1 MLQYIVRRLM
11 WSIVM
16 LVMVI
21 ACVFVIFFV
30 IPGGG
35 GSKTPDGH
43 SAVAILFAGK
53 NPRAELVEQVEQRLG
68 LDKPVW
74 VQFGR
79 YVGNAFQGDLGE
91 SFQTGERVTAA
102 LLRRLPAT
110 AGLAFGAS
118 VIWLLM
124 GVSIGVI
131 SALKRRTLLDRGAM
145 LFALIGVSMPTFW
158 LGLIAVFTFDSGPL
172 PWLQVYD
179 TGSYVPLTEDPVQ
192 WFKVMWLP
200 WLVLA
205 FVSAAVYARMVR
217 GNMLEV
223 QGEDY
228 IRTARAK
235 GLRQRSVTKHALRSA
250 LTPVVTMYGL
260 DLGILLGGAV
270 ITEQIFNIP
279 GIGDYAVQAIRSSN
293 LPIIL
298 GTTVFAA
305 AFVIIANLIVD
316 IVYAALDPRV
326 RYS

>member
-1 MLQYIVRRLM
+1 MLQYVVRRVL

-16 LVMVI
+16 LVLVI
-21 ACVFVIFFV
+21 ASVFVIFFML
-30 IPGGG
+30 PGGAG
-35 GSKTPDGH
+35 GRTEDGQ
-43 SAVAILFAGK
+43 SLVAIKFAGK
-53 NPRAELVEQVEQRLG
+53 NPRPEIVKQVEKRLG
-68 LDKPVW
+68 LDEPVH

-79 YVGNAFQGDLGE
+79 YVGNAFTGDLGY
-91 SFQTGERVTAA
+91 SYQTQEDVLDA
-102 LLRRLPAT
+102 LIGRFPAT
-110 AGLAFGAS
+110 ASLAFGAS
-118 VIWLLM
+118 IAWLA
-124 GVSIGVI
+124 IGVGIGII
-131 SALKRRTLLDRGAM
+131 SALKRRSLLDRGAM
-145 LFALIGVSMPTFW
+145 VFALIGVSMPTFW
-158 LGLIAVFTFDSGPL
+158 LGLIAVFTFDSGVE
-172 PWLQVYD
+172 WLQVYD
-179 TGSYVPLTEDPVQ
+179 TGSYVPITENPVE

-205 FVSAAVYARMVR
+205 FTSAAIYARMVR
-217 GNMLEV
+217 GNLLEV

-235 GLRQRSVTKHALRSA
+235 GLPQRSVTRHALRSA

-279 GIGDYAVQAIRSSN
+279 GIGDYAVQAIRSQN

-305 AFVIIANLIVD
+305 TFVIVANLIVD
-316 IVYAALDPRV
+316 VVYAALDPRV